1 MEDLTTMV
9 GKRVEIW
16 WNASVHKNA
25 ESEELLVPVSHG
37 YGVVEAENDFGIS
50 IHNENDQHVFIPW
63 TSIASLSVDR

>member
-9 GKRVEIW
+9 GKFVQIW
-16 WNASVHKNA
+16 WNSTAYRNVKA
-25 ESEELLVPVSHG
+25 DDLLVPISHG

-63 TSIASLSVDR
+63 NSIASITFD

>member
-9 GKRVEIW
+9 GKFVQIW
-16 WNASVHKNA
+16 WNSTAHKNM
-25 ESEELLVPVSHG
+25 ETEELLVPTSHG

-63 TSIASLSVDR
+63 NSIASITFG